1 MSIIPVYNLCNTP
14 VFCDAV
20 TFAVPESTDLSA
32 HHMSDVNEK
41 LRMALLNM
49 QQEMKSL
56 DKRLAL
62 VEQITVNQ
70 RKRQIDQENSLMVSL
85 QLYCTLM

>member
-1 MSIIPVYNLCNTP
+1 
-14 VFCDAV
+14 
-20 TFAVPESTDLSA
+20 
-32 HHMSDVNEK
+32 MSDVNEK

-85 QLYCTLM
+85 QLYCTLI

>member
-1 MSIIPVYNLCNTP
+1 
-14 VFCDAV
+14 
-20 TFAVPESTDLSA
+20 
-32 HHMSDVNEK
+32 MSDVNEK

-70 RKRQIDQENSLMVSL
+70 RKRQIDQENSLMVSI
-85 QLYCTLM
+85 QFYCTLM

>member
-1 MSIIPVYNLCNTP
+1 
-14 VFCDAV
+14 
-20 TFAVPESTDLSA
+20 
-32 HHMSDVNEK
+32 MSDVNEK

-62 VEQITVNQ
+62 VEQLTVNQ
-70 RKRQIDQENSLMVSL
+70 RKRQIDQENSLMVSI
-85 QLYCTLM
+85 QFYCTLM